1 MHGTAFHHA
10 NTTASALTGQ
20 MGTIH
25 RDLVSS
31 INPISLGN
39 KYTLL
44 TLGHSNAATSDAA
57 VTSQLLSVLDGL

>member
-1 MHGTAFHHA
+1 MHGTAFRHA
-10 NTTASALTGQ
+10 NTTVSALASQ

-39 KYTLL
+39 NYTFP
-44 TLGHSNAATSDAA
+44 TLGYSNTATSDEA
-57 VTSQLLSVLDGL
+57 VTSQVLSVLDGM